1 MKSIHVT
8 KKIIIALL
16 FVLLVNIVVS
26 NYSQAI
32 GEAFT
37 GADEF
42 LGKRRKRIKCYRW
55 IPIKRNI
62 KFYVS
67 IINGSRDCSN
77 VCSWNNYRNTIYG
90 CKCRR

>member
-1 MKSIHVT
+1 MKSIDVT

-42 LGKRRKRIKCYRW
+42 LNKR
-55 IPIKRNI
+55 
-62 KFYVS
+62 
-67 IINGSRDCSN
+67 
-77 VCSWNNYRNTIYG
+77 
-90 CKCRR
+90 

>member
-42 LGKRRKRIKCYRW
+42 LGKRRKRIKCYR
-55 IPIKRNI
+55 
-62 KFYVS
+62 
-67 IINGSRDCSN
+67 
-77 VCSWNNYRNTIYG
+77 
-90 CKCRR
+90 

>member
-32 GEAFT
+32 GEAFI

-42 LGKRRKRIKCYRW
+42 LNKRCSCIECYR
-55 IPIKRNI
+55 
-62 KFYVS
+62 
-67 IINGSRDCSN
+67 
-77 VCSWNNYRNTIYG
+77 
-90 CKCRR
+90 

>member
-32 GEAFT
+32 GEAFI

-42 LGKRRKRIKCYRW
+42 LNKRCSCIECYRW
-55 IPIKRNI
+55 KPISRNI

-67 IINGSRDCSN
+67 IINGGRNCSN
-77 VCSWNNYRNTIYG
+77 VYSWNNYRNTIYG